1 MKKIFLFILLIVVAI
16 PGWSEEYYLVGGATQ
31 SGWNSGEYDRVGVR
45 AYTLD
50 STTWVWTG
58 KLTTGEGDAGRF
70 KIPSSVG
77 GWDGFWAPTQGTVLT
92 SEWSDLSTDNSGDNK
107 FCVAQEG
114 FYLVTFNTS
123 TKKIKAEYLGELTKE
138 GDYYLISSVEDY
150 YKFVGYIGSDATK
163 TAKARLTADLDFAG
177 KVFYPMGSDK
187 FKFKGEFDGAGHTIS
202 NAIVNTHLNYIGLFT
217 YIADGAYIHDLIIND
232 NCSFTG
238 GAKVGG
244 IAGFARDGG
253 TVTLKNLVNAADVK
267 ADGTKDANAAGFV
280 GCYTDGT
287 TAKVTNCVNAG
298 DIIGFSDGQ
307 NQAGAFTGWS
317 QAGSTY
323 TNCLNIGEIANDG
336 GLLRGT
342 ATQTNCHN
350 VAASDP
356 TVKSGELCY
365 KMNGD
370 QSDVNW
376 FQNLGEG
383 GDSIPVPFNTHRQVF
398 ANGNLRCDG
407 TSAGGELTYSNS
419 NTSEIPPHTN
429 ENGWCSV
436 CGTFDKNYLTANG
449 EGYFEIRTANDLK
462 WFAEFVAGVNQS
474 ANAKLT
480 EDIDYTAYKQ
490 GFIGANESKAFN
502 GTFDGQG
509 HTITIDIVN
518 DGTTGRTG
526 LFAYINA
533 ATIKNLVVEGSATS
547 ADRNCVGG
555 LGGRSDG
562 DGTLIENVIV
572 KTAVSYTGSN
582 VDATCGG
589 FFANM
594 EAQATL
600 KNCAFLGSINS
611 DSAEGNGGLV
621 GWAGSSGNNKYIN
634 CLVAPVSYTQ
644 NGNSGDYARNN
655 PSVTNCF
662 KVSADDARLAS
673 GELCYK
679 LNAGGENWFQNL
691 GDGGDS
697 HPVPFS
703 SHLAVYKTSD
713 AGWSTLYDA
722 ENALRFNGAKA
733 YTGKVVGQWLTLT
746 EVEEIPAA
754 TAVLLEGT
762 YYNKVVLDGA
772 AEVEGNDLVGAAEDV
787 EADGTQ
793 YVFAQKNNKLG
804 FYKAEAGTTIKAGK
818 GYISAVSSSVKG
830 FIIDLDGTTAIQG
843 VEAEATVPTVV
854 YDLSGRRVKKVQK
867 GIYIV
872 NGKKIAVK

>member
-1 MKKIFLFILLIVVAI
+1 MKKIILFILLIVI
-16 PGWSEEYYLVGGATQ
+16 GQPGWADEYYLVGGATQ
-31 SGWNSGEYDRVGVR
+31 SGWNSGEFHRVGVR

-70 KIPSSVG
+70 KIPCSVG

-92 SEWSDLSTDNSGDNK
+92 SEWSDLSTNNSGDNK

-123 TKKIKAEYLGELTKE
+123 TNKIKAEYLGELTKD
-138 GDYYLISSVEDY
+138 GDYILISSVEDY

-253 TVTLKNLVNAADVK
+253 TVTLENLVNAADVK
-267 ADGTKDANAAGFV
+267 AVGTVDANAAGFV

-287 TAKVTNCVNAG
+287 KATVTNCINAG
-298 DIIGFSDGQ
+298 AISGYSDDK

-336 GLLRGT
+336 GLLRGD
-342 ATQTNCHN
+342 ASLTNCHN
-350 VAASDP
+350 VAATDA
-356 TVKSGELCY
+356 TVASGELCY
-365 KMNGD
+365 KLNGD
-370 QSDVNW
+370 QSVIGW
-376 FQNLGEG
+376 YQTLGT
-383 GDSIPVPFNTHRQVF
+383 DAYPVPFDSHMQVY
-398 ANGNLRCDG
+398 ANGELKCDG
-407 TSAGGELTYSNS
+407 TSAGGELSYSNTNES
-419 NTSEIPPHTN
+419 IIPPHTN

-490 GFIGANESKAFN
+490 GFIGANQSKAFN

-582 VDATCGG
+582 EDATCGG

-611 DSAEGNGGLV
+611 GSAEGNGGLV

-691 GDGGDS
+691 GAGGDS

-703 SHLAVYKTSD
+703 SHATVYKTSD
-713 AGWSTLYDA
+713 AGWGTLYDA
-722 ENALRFNGAKA
+722 ENALSFVGVTA
-733 YTGKVVGQWLTLT
+733 YTGKIKGEWLSLT
-746 EVEEIPAA
+746 EVTEIPEE
-754 TAVLLEGT
+754 TPVVLKGT
-762 YYNKVVLDGA
+762 YYNKTVLAEAPAVEENDLLGA
-772 AEVEGNDLVGAAEDV
+772 ATDIV
-787 EADGTQ
+787 ADGSQ
-793 YVFAQKNNKLG
+793 YALANKGNIG
-804 FYKAEAGTTIKAGK
+804 FYKVNVGQTIPAGK
-818 GYISAVSSSVKG
+818 AYLNIGDSAVKG
-830 FIIDLDGTTAIQG
+830 FVIDLDGNATGIGQ
-843 VEAEATVPTVV
+843 VEAEDASVV
-854 YDLSGRRVKKVQK
+854 IYDLSGRRVKKAQK